1 MEIGIAKSLKRFFIK
16 EDLKKHCLVNDGW
29 VTIQGDVIDVTSVIK
44 SNRSKKGVENI
55 IKYLGNDMSHLFKGA
70 SKDPYIRNPILSEEL
85 ANNDKNYI
93 LHFPVH
99 YINDK
104 STLDVTPWYKDRSLI
119 IGKMSKK
126 EIKILITNILTY
138 QEEYLVVPVEETLDE
153 ICNRYLDCNFHARS
167 YTWKDI
173 NENVLNMNLTL
184 IENNLISDLEALEY
198 MEIPDEFKP
207 VPAIYLFFNDDL
219 TEI

>member
-1 MEIGIAKSLKRFFIK
+1 M
-16 EDLKKHCLVNDGW
+16 
-29 VTIQGDVIDVTSVIK
+29 
-44 SNRSKKGVENI
+44 
-55 IKYLGNDMSHLFKGA
+55 
-70 SKDPYIRNPILSEEL
+70 
-85 ANNDKNYI
+85 
-93 LHFPVH
+93 
-99 YINDK
+99 
-104 STLDVTPWYKDRSLI
+104 
-119 IGKMSKK
+119 
-126 EIKILITNILTY
+126 
-138 QEEYLVVPVEETLDE
+138 VPVEETLDE

>member
-1 MEIGIAKSLKRFFIK
+1 MEIGIAKSQKRFFIK

-70 SKDPYIRNPILSEEL
+70 NKDPYIRNPILSEEL

-104 STLDVTPWYKDRSLI
+104 NTLDVTPWLKTD
-119 IGKMSKK
+119 
-126 EIKILITNILTY
+126 
-138 QEEYLVVPVEETLDE
+138 
-153 ICNRYLDCNFHARS
+153 H
-167 YTWKDI
+167 
-173 NENVLNMNLTL
+173 
-184 IENNLISDLEALEY
+184 
-198 MEIPDEFKP
+198 
-207 VPAIYLFFNDDL
+207 
-219 TEI
+219 